1 MKIIFNL
8 FVTVIFSLSIL
19 FQQTQGLCAEEALD
33 WKGCLVEARVNN
45 PDLISA
51 VENISQQ
58 KSAKT
63 ITASSLYPQINAD
76 LNAST
81 SKTGKSSSQ
90 NLSSATS
97 GDSYS
102 YGATG
107 SQLIFDGFKTLNE
120 VNTAKQNIETA
131 KQSYRFASSEIR
143 LSLRN
148 AFVKLLEA
156 QELVKVVEGIIKI
169 RRDNLE
175 LITMRYYSG
184 LEHKGALLTAQA
196 NLSQANYELAQAK
209 RNVEFF
215 QRQLTKEMGRKEFMP
230 ILVSGNFVV
239 RDTAKIKPDFE
250 VIVKNNPSVLE
261 AAAKKAAAFYNVRSA
276 YGNFSPQ
283 LIGSASVDKAGSS
296 WPPATNQ
303 WNAGLGLS
311 VPIFEGGLRVAQVS
325 QAKSE
330 LRQAG
335 ENERSVRDTAV
346 VSLEQSWVLL
356 QDTLEFV
363 NVQKQILNATEERSR
378 IAEAQYSIGFI
389 SFDNWII
396 IEDDLVKAKKNYL
409 LAQSDA
415 LLAEAGWIQA
425 KGETLEYE

>member
-1 MKIIFNL
+1 MKSAVRFLLGLII
-8 FVTVIFSLSIL
+8 SLALSA
-19 FQQTQGLCAEEALD
+19 QGICADDLLSWQD
-33 WKGCLVEARVNN
+33 CLLEARKNN
-45 PDLISA
+45 PDLISSA
-51 VENISQQ
+51 ENISQQ

-76 LNAST
+76 LNVST
-81 SKTGKSSSQ
+81 SKTGKSSSTSTG
-90 NLSSATS
+90 SSSSTS

-120 VNTAKQNIETA
+120 VNTAKQNIEVA

-156 QELVKVVEGIIKI
+156 QELVRVVEEIIKI

-196 NLSQANYELAQAK
+196 NLSQANFELSQAK
-209 RNVEFF
+209 RNVEFY
-215 QRQLTKEMGRKEFMP
+215 QRQLTKEMGRKEFVPM
-230 ILVSGNFVV
+230 IVKGEFVV
-239 RDTAKIKPDFE
+239 RDTAKPKPDFAL
-250 VIVKNNPSVLE
+250 IVKNNPSVLQVS
-261 AAAKKAAAFYNVRSA
+261 AQKAAAFYSLRSA

-283 LIGSASVDKAGSS
+283 LTGSASVDKTNSQ
-296 WPPATNQ
+296 WPPNTNQ
-303 WNAGLGLS
+303 WSAGLGLS
-311 VPIFEGGLRVAQVS
+311 MPIFEGGLRLAQVS
-325 QAKSE
+325 QAKSV
-330 LRQAG
+330 LKQSG
-335 ENERSVRDTAV
+335 ENERSAKDTAIV
-346 VSLEQSWVLL
+346 ALEQSWVLL
-356 QDTLEFV
+356 QDGLEFV
-363 NVQKQILNATEERSR
+363 NVQKQILNATEERSK

-409 LAQSDA
+409 LAQADA
-415 LLAEAGWIQA
+415 LLAEANWIQA